1 MIRILRYGLHIRC
14 RTIHGTNGYI
24 GASRFVRAVSRAFV
38 YFCMFA
44 PDERNPL
51 HYHTSRPTRHSRS
64 YGTTLHYRAVT
75 MDGPDRTGNV
85 TGPKTL
91 IQLESGNGQRQKI
104 YNIGGWPAIV
114 VGSGIVNARVGLDLE
129 VFRTGGLSIR
139 ADFSRLSIS
148 TFYFPVFRSSS
159 AYIRCL

>member
-24 GASRFVRAVSRAFV
+24 GASRFVRAVSSAVV

-44 PDERNPL
+44 PDERKTL
-51 HYHTSRPTRHSRS
+51 HYHTSRPTRHSHS

-91 IQLESGNGQRQKI
+91 IQLESGNGQRQKK

-114 VGSGIVNARVGLDLE
+114 VGSGIVNARVGLDQ
-129 VFRTGGLSIR
+129 VFRTGVPRSGQTFLDFQSLLS
-139 ADFSRLSIS
+139 L
-148 TFYFPVFRSSS
+148 PVFRSSS